1 MVALTKSYLWQKNLA
16 ELRGPSIKWKGFR
29 DAVNSCGFQDLGFF
43 GLEFTWCNL
52 QEGNNRV
59 YLILDRAFAN
69 PEWLNMFEDIK
80 VHHLVESTSDHCIL
94 RIIDS
99 CSSLPSCKCRFHF
112 ESLWAKKEVA
122 ERLLKLPGIAVV
134 PPTPLKGLLLI
145 SANVQQNYLYGTRR
159 WSAISLRGFR
169 RRGKL

>member
-1 MVALTKSYLWQKNLA
+1 MRKEPWNLLSYLNNQFSLPWFCYGGFNKILSLTEKFGRAPRSQHQM
-16 ELRGPSIKWKGFR
+16 GFR

-43 GLEFTWCNL
+43 GPEFTWCNL

-99 CSSLPSCKCRFHF
+99 CSSLPSCKRRFHF
-112 ESLWAKKEVA
+112 ESL
-122 ERLLKLPGIAVV
+122 
-134 PPTPLKGLLLI
+134 
-145 SANVQQNYLYGTRR
+145 
-159 WSAISLRGFR
+159 
-169 RRGKL
+169 